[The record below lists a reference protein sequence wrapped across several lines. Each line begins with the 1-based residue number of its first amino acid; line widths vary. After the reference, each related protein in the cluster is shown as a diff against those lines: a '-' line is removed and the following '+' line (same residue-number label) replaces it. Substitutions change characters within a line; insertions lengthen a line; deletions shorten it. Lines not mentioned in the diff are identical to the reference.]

1 VHALLLASSGVFAW
15 SMGSHYTGSVA
26 GTAYGA
32 NVFSV
37 RTALLL
43 TAALTVVGSVA
54 GSVNVVGT
62 YTRIVAHPS
71 TVDLTAAQ
79 VAAAS
84 VTTAST
90 YYKLPTSTIQIYAFS
105 LLGAALVGGLPI
117 DGSAFAVIV
126 AGWAIG
132 PLAAFVLGFALAR
145 LGLRVAARGERA
157 LRWALVGIAIYSAFI
172 LGSNDV
178 SNAASSLVAS
188 DLLSTRVA
196 GLFGGLFMALGVLT
210 WGGRMLAR
218 IAHDILPLDVPLAA
232 TAQFAKALALSGANA
247 LGYNASIN
255 QTIVGGLVGA
265 GASVARSRI
274 NRRVV
279 RNIALNW
286 TLSPLLGLASSA
298 LATAILETIVA

>member
-1 VHALLLASSGVFAW
+1 
-15 SMGSHYTGSVA
+15 
-26 GTAYGA
+26 
-32 NVFSV
+32 
-37 RTALLL
+37 
-43 TAALTVVGSVA
+43 
-54 GSVNVVGT
+54 
-62 YTRIVAHPS
+62 
-71 TVDLTAAQ
+71 
-79 VAAAS
+79 
-84 VTTAST
+84 
-90 YYKLPTSTIQIYAFS
+90 
-105 LLGAALVGGLPI
+105 
-117 DGSAFAVIV
+117 
-126 AGWAIG
+126 
-132 PLAAFVLGFALAR
+132 
-145 LGLRVAARGERA
+145 
-157 LRWALVGIAIYSAFI
+157 
-172 LGSNDV
+172 
-178 SNAASSLVAS
+178 
-188 DLLSTRVA
+188 
-196 GLFGGLFMALGVLT
+196 MALGVLT